1 MKQLEDRAVNV
12 SRETILEVFLLEALW
27 NAFFE
32 GLSSVLPLSP
42 FSAFIDSLEFDSA
55 FTTGLSWLNWFIP
68 VSAFVSI
75 ILDWLVAVGLY
86 FLYQAVMRWVGM
98 IR

>member
-1 MKQLEDRAVNV
+1 M
-12 SRETILEVFLLEALW
+12 EALW

-32 GLSSVLPLSP
+32 ALSSVLPLSP
-42 FSAFIDSLEFDSA
+42 FSSFIDSLEFDSA